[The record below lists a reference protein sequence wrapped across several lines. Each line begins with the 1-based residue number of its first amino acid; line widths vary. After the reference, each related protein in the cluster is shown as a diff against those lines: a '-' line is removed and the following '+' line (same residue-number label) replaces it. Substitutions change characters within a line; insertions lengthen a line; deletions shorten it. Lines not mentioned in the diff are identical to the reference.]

1 MGYCPSGELSWW
13 GVVRVGIVRWGVVR
27 IRKKVLVNMM
37 MMMMMIHSISSAP
50 FICENHIQR
59 RLAPQIVII
68 NFTFAGKGVF

>member
-1 MGYCPSGELSWW
+1 MSLFPL
-13 GVVRVGIVRWGVVR
+13 
-27 IRKKVLVNMM
+27 IRKGLQMM

>member
-1 MGYCPSGELSWW
+1 MKLSNWDFFFFFFFFT
-13 GVVRVGIVRWGVVR
+13 
-27 IRKKVLVNMM
+27 IRG

-68 NFTFAGKGVF
+68 NFTFARKGVF